1 MLHPIRRAGYSVGQ
15 LHNTCATLA
24 AAGPRMPQLRHIS
37 LGMELDALLR
47 NSSGAVLAP
56 LSGLTQITSLS
67 LAEYQYLP
75 ADAPTHEGYA
85 IVPPVLQ
92 QLQGL
97 QQVDLRLCSGQQ
109 AQLAPAARVADVRL
123 VLTLA
128 RHEQVQF
135 NR

>member
-1 MLHPIRRAGYSVGQ
+1 VGQ
-15 LHNTCATLA
+15 LHTTCTTLA

-47 NSSGAVLAP
+47 NSKGAVLAP
-56 LSGLTQITSLS
+56 LAGLTQVTSLA
-67 LAEYQYLP
+67 LVEYQYLP
-75 ADAPTHEGYA
+75 PDAPAHEGYA
-85 IVPPVLQ
+85 TVPPVLKE
-92 QLQGL
+92 LHGL
-97 QQVDLRLCSGQQ
+97 KQVDLRLCSGQH
-109 AQLAPAARVADVRL
+109 AQLAPAARVPDVRL